1 MNTKVIFMSKSASL
15 VHCAFASIMMLL
27 SGCQITAPEL
37 KQRSPLDAI
46 APVVASHHSL
56 EGWLQN
62 ALAHSPTYNQAQERL
77 LQASLVAEDRL
88 AGRLPELRLSM
99 EHSRR
104 ANTNI
109 TTSNNLNVVFN
120 WELDW
125 LGKLNNSEQQ
135 ALYSLEQAKH
145 NKFVTEQT
153 VLEQV
158 SLAYISAVQAKTLLL
173 LYETRAHVLAQQLS
187 MLEEN
192 YQLGLTNALDVY
204 SARSNLAS
212 EQSRI
217 VNQQLVLKQALNQ
230 LQVIA
235 GQQPQPMTSDL
246 VLLSIPTSS
255 VSELSSDLL
264 LARPDVNAAWF
275 ELLAVNQAVAV
286 AFKAQFPSFKL
297 SSSGGYAAD
306 EFKSLLKGDFLWS
319 WTVGL
324 AQPLFDGGRL
334 AHVLAREQSNERI
347 ALSKL
352 QDTLN
357 KAYSE
362 LDIELARLTMFSER
376 VALAQ
381 IAFDNAQAAQSLSF
395 SQYQKGLV
403 TFTTVLDAQ
412 KRALDAE
419 VTLIGLKNEQL
430 SQVIELEVA
439 LGRPLTQLFS
449 LTLENQNEF

>member
-1 MNTKVIFMSKSASL
+1 MNTKSVFMSKSTSL
-15 VHCAFASIMMLL
+15 VGCLFFSSVIVLT
-27 SGCQITAPEL
+27 GCQTTISEVAPS
-37 KQRSPLDAI
+37 SPLDAR
-46 APVVASHHSL
+46 VASAPFNHSF
-56 EGWLQN
+56 EGWLHS
-62 ALAHSPTYNQAQERL
+62 ALANSPTYKQAQERL
-77 LQASLVAEDRL
+77 LQASLSADDRL
-88 AGRLPELRLSM
+88 ASRLPDLRLSL
-99 EHSRR
+99 EHSRK
-104 ANTNI
+104 ANASLA
-109 TTSNNLNVVFN
+109 TSNNLSLSFS

-125 LGKLNNSEQQ
+125 LGKLSNGEQQ
-135 ALYSLEQAKH
+135 ALYLLEQARH
-145 NKFVTEQT
+145 NKFATEQT
-153 VLEQV
+153 VLKQV
-158 SLAYISAVQAKTLLL
+158 SLAYITVVQAKTLLS
-173 LYETRAHVLAQQLS
+173 LYESRANVLVQQLS

-212 EQSRI
+212 EQSRV
-217 VNQQLVLKQALNQ
+217 VNQQLVVKQALNQ
-230 LQVIA
+230 LQVLA
-235 GQQPQPMTSDL
+235 GLQPQVITDDL
-246 VLLSIPTSS
+246 VMVSFPVSS
-255 VSELSSDLL
+255 VEGLSSDLL
-264 LARPDVNAAWF
+264 LARPDVTAAWF

-319 WTVGL
+319 WALGL
-324 AQPLFDGGRL
+324 TQPLFDGGRL
-334 AHVLAREQSNERI
+334 ANALAKEQSNERI
-347 ALSKL
+347 ALIKL

-357 KAYSE
+357 KAYGE
-362 LDIELARLTMFSER
+362 IDIELARVMMFNER

-381 IAFDNAQAAQSLSF
+381 TAFENAQTAQSLSF

-419 VTLIGLKNEQL
+419 VTLINLKNEQL

-449 LTLENQNEF
+449 LTLENQNEL